1 MAIDSIQQRN
11 VMGRFATGVTLL
23 TTRFDE
29 GILGM
34 TANAVMSLSLEPALI
49 VVADKKNSMHECLI
63 QGKCFALNMLRA
75 DQEQISRRFA
85 ISGPKDFSGLS
96 LTWQKLA
103 LILVDAI
110 AFADCKLV
118 EILPG
123 GDHDMFIGEPVAG
136 ETRWR
141 TADILRR
148 RVQVIVDKT
157 WIKKPSFEE
166 KTRFQGSLYFL
177 AKQFYVPW

>member
-23 TTRFDE
+23 TTRFDD

-49 VVADKKNSMHECLI
+49 VVAVDKKNSMHECLI

-85 ISGPKDFSGLS
+85 VSGPKDFSGLN
-96 LTWQKLA
+96 LTSA
-103 LILVDAI
+103 ETGAPILVDAI

-136 ETRWR
+136 EV
-141 TADILRR
+141 
-148 RVQVIVDKT
+148 RVGEPLI
-157 WIKKPSFEE
+157 
-166 KTRFQGSLYFL
+166 
-177 AKQFYVPW
+177 FYGGEYR

>member
-23 TTRFDE
+23 TTRFDD

-49 VVADKKNSMHECLI
+49 VVAVDKKNSMHECLI
-63 QGKCFALNMLRA
+63 QGKCFALNILRA
-75 DQEQISRRFA
+75 DQEEISRRFA
-85 ISGPKDFSGLS
+85 ISGPKDFSGLE
-96 LTWQKLA
+96 LTTAKTGA
-103 LILVDAI
+103 PILVDAI

-123 GDHDMFIGEPVAG
+123 GDHDMFIGEPVEG
-136 ETRWR
+136 EVR
-141 TADILRR
+141 DGEPLI
-148 RVQVIVDKT
+148 
-157 WIKKPSFEE
+157 
-166 KTRFQGSLYFL
+166 
-177 AKQFYVPW
+177 FYGGKYR